1 MGKMNRNRRV
11 MLLAIGAV
19 ASGFS
24 GASTG
29 NTISGFA
36 LSDQDAV
43 DRTVGEDSHPK
54 FSDGDEVSA
63 KQFGLLAKGEKGAS
77 SAVNAKA
84 LKSLRTA
91 AETYRLRV
99 NFPAGIYELPA
110 GTRLDANNSTWV
122 FAPGAVLKLHDEQA
136 ATDFIAFIKPVNQKL
151 IGLKVDANRAQQNSR
166 AFGADR
172 CAVLVVNAKGC
183 TFLSS
188 EIISSP
194 GKGFGVLSTPG
205 GTTSDMEIRGFKGG
219 NCSKQ
224 VLIVDGNNMAG
235 FFKRVVI
242 NDVRI
247 GATSHA
253 GVALNDGASDVTLSD
268 VVADVQSGTWD
279 AVSIRDSWDIK
290 LSNVRGSR
298 GRNGLY
304 LQRLNGF
311 CGRIEMDNVVGE
323 ENLQNGIL
331 IAGAEDVVG
340 GVVVGR
346 NNAAAGINITA
357 GAGGHRCKNI
367 RIAAPSAYDNKENPT
382 QQYGILVQ
390 GADNC
395 RLGKST
401 TYGNTKRNVSVIRS
415 EVLAE

>member
-1 MGKMNRNRRV
+1 M
-11 MLLAIGAV
+11 
-19 ASGFS
+19 
-24 GASTG
+24 
-29 NTISGFA
+29 
-36 LSDQDAV
+36 
-43 DRTVGEDSHPK
+43 
-54 FSDGDEVSA
+54 
-63 KQFGLLAKGEKGAS
+63 
-77 SAVNAKA
+77 
-84 LKSLRTA
+84 
-91 AETYRLRV
+91 
-99 NFPAGIYELPA
+99 
-110 GTRLDANNSTWV
+110 DANNSTWV

-136 ATDFIAFIKPVNQKL
+136 AADFIAFIKPVNQKV

-194 GKGFGVLSTPG
+194 GKGFGVLSTPS

-224 VLIVDGNNMAG
+224 VLIVDGNNMTG
-235 FFKRVVI
+235 FFRRVII

-311 CGRIEMDNVVGE
+311 CGRIEMDNVIGE

-390 GADNC
+390 GADDC
-395 RLGKST
+395 WLGKST